1 MRNQTRELFNEDLE
15 KAYFQVNV
23 TNLFD
28 EVYVGSASTG
38 LTTSGEFVNIGPPR
52 AITASLIWGF

>member
-1 MRNQTRELFNEDLE
+1 M
-15 KAYFQVNV
+15 NV